1 MPRLSS
7 RCAVHSEFCF
17 GAHAVASPPVWYI
30 LYALCC
36 CCYSFGFLFFCSCA
50 LLTKLDCV
58 EKGGGDRDRQK
69 VVVLQW
75 LQCGLRVWVL

>member
-1 MPRLSS
+1 
-7 RCAVHSEFCF
+7 
-17 GAHAVASPPVWYI
+17 